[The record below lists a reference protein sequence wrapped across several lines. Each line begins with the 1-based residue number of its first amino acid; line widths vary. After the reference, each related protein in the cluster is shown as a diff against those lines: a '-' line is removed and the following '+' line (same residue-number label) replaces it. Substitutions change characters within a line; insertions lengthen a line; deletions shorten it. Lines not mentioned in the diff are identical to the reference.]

1 MAGVDGFIAAL
12 RNAGVPVQAAV
23 ADGRLHRVRAQGD
36 GPGQRSVWY
45 VLHPGPPMVGAY
57 GNWKTGANEHWRSGD
72 DAALSAQELDRLREA
87 MRCAQ
92 RRQQAERAR
101 RQAAARQVAVTRWQR
116 ASRADAGHPYLA
128 AKAIAAHGL
137 RQLNDVLF
145 VPMRD
150 GQGRLWSLQSID
162 PEGNKR
168 FLAGGRKQGLYY
180 AIGREVSD
188 VVCVAEGFATAASV
202 FEATG
207 YPTAVAFDAGNLEP
221 VARELR
227 DKFPHALIV
236 LCADDDAAT
245 ALTRGVNPGL
255 ANAQRAAQA
264 VGGVVAMPPRAA
276 DATE

>member
-1 MAGVDGFIAAL
+1 MARTDAFIAAL
-12 RNAGVPVQAAV
+12 RGAGLLVQSV
-23 ADGRLHRVRAQGD
+23 VSDGRLRRVRAQGD
-36 GPGQRSVWY
+36 GAGQRSGWY
-45 VLHPGPPMVGAY
+45 VLHPGPPMAGAY
-57 GNWKTGANEHWRSGD
+57 GNWKTGVSEQWRSGE
-72 DAALSAQELDRLREA
+72 DAPLSAAELARLQDAVVR
-87 MRCAQ
+87 AQ

-101 RQAAARQVAVTRWQR
+101 RQAAARQLAVSRWQR
-116 ASRADAGHPYLA
+116 AGRADPAHPYLA
-128 AKAIAAHGL
+128 AKAIAPHGL
-137 RQLNDVLF
+137 RQLDDVLL

-150 GQGRLWSLQSID
+150 GEGRLWSLQSID
-162 PEGNKR
+162 RDGNKR

-227 DKFPHALIV
+227 AKFPHALIV

-245 ALTRGVNPGL
+245 ALVRGINPGL

-264 VGGVVAMPPRAA
+264 VGGVVAMPPRASA
-276 DATE
+276 CE